1 MSSYE
6 RRTLTSLR
14 FRPISVAVPPNQYE
28 ALNQPGRMVSFLNN
42 RGGAL
47 RTVGSGS
54 DLQRMDNEDQQLYMA
69 LELNNQKNQ
78 RATGRS
84 LESLQNDMYTYQQ

>member
-6 RRTLTSLR
+6 RLTLTSLR
-14 FRPISVAVPPNQYE
+14 FRPIFIAVPPNQYE

>member
-1 MSSYE
+1 M
-6 RRTLTSLR
+6 
-14 FRPISVAVPPNQYE
+14 Q
-28 ALNQPGRMVSFLNN
+28 SFLNN
-42 RGGAL
+42 RSAL

-54 DLQRMDNEDQQLYMA
+54 DLQRMDNEDQQLYMS
-69 LELNNQKNQ
+69 LEMNNQKNQ